1 MEEKEKS
8 YHDLENVAKI
18 NPTSVASKIEKEEEK
33 EIKKKKGCKFPTAYT
48 ILLIIEI
55 IVFILTYIIP
65 KGKFDTIEYSKN
77 KFIIKSFNRPDEIIN
92 ATENILEEKGINI
105 PLDNFIK
112 GYIKKPIS
120 IPNTYQ
126 KIENDTTYFFDL
138 FLYPMSGLI
147 ESADIAFFI
156 MVIGGTINI
165 LTEMNAISA
174 GMEAL
179 SRKTRGREF
188 LLAILVFLIL
198 AIVGTTI
205 GICEEI
211 FPFFPILMPIFLK
224 SGLDGILSMTPL
236 YMGSTVGNIFSTINS
251 FQAVLGS
258 YSAGIN
264 FIDGV
269 IFRAISFVIGVI
281 ITIFYLYYYY
291 RRIRRDE
298 TQSYTYDIKKDLED
312 KYLKEEKVIEE
323 KVNEENEDIPLLK
336 KPKEEKMTKF
346 TWMQIISLLIFLSG
360 FIMMMIGVLFLDWW
374 FEHMA
379 SFFFII
385 SIILIIFLKKG
396 EQKGIEAFTKGF
408 GDLAGVSLIIGI
420 GRGINITLEKGKIS
434 DTILNNL
441 SSLIDGLPKI
451 IFAILML
458 LIFIILGIFIQS
470 VTGLAV
476 LALPVLA
483 PLADKIECSRTI
495 VVNAY
500 IFGQSYIGLISPT
513 GLALIVLQMVGIK
526 YNQWIRFIWPYMIIM
541 FVYLIILM
549 SLNAILEI

>member
-1 MEEKEKS
+1 MEEKEQS

-92 ATENILEEKGINI
+92 ATENVLEVKGINI

-179 SRKTRGREF
+179 SRKTRGKEF

-198 AIVGTTI
+198 AIAGTTI

-211 FPFFPILMPIFLK
+211 LPFFPILMPIFLK

-312 KYLKEEKVIEE
+312 KYLNEEKVIEG
-323 KVNEENEDIPLLK
+323 KGNEEDEDIPLLK
-336 KPKEEKMTKF
+336 KPKEENMTKF
-346 TWMQIISLLIFLSG
+346 TWLQIIALLIFLSG

-420 GRGINITLEKGKIS
+420 GRGINITLEEGKIS

-441 SSLIDGLPKI
+441 SNLIDGLPKI

-541 FVYLIILM
+541 FIYLIILM
-549 SLNAILEI
+549 SLNVILEI

>member
-92 ATENILEEKGINI
+92 ATENVLEEKGINI

-198 AIVGTTI
+198 AIAGTTI

-211 FPFFPILMPIFLK
+211 LPFFPILMPIFLK

-385 SIILIIFLKKG
+385 
-396 EQKGIEAFTKGF
+396 
-408 GDLAGVSLIIGI
+408 
-420 GRGINITLEKGKIS
+420 
-434 DTILNNL
+434 
-441 SSLIDGLPKI
+441 
-451 IFAILML
+451 
-458 LIFIILGIFIQS
+458 
-470 VTGLAV
+470 
-476 LALPVLA
+476 
-483 PLADKIECSRTI
+483 
-495 VVNAY
+495 
-500 IFGQSYIGLISPT
+500 
-513 GLALIVLQMVGIK
+513 
-526 YNQWIRFIWPYMIIM
+526 
-541 FVYLIILM
+541 
-549 SLNAILEI
+549 

>member
-1 MEEKEKS
+1 MEEREKT
-8 YHDLENVAKI
+8 YHDLDNLAKI
-18 NPTSVASKIEKEEEK
+18 NPTSVASKIGKEEEK
-33 EIKKKKGCKFPTAYT
+33 VKKKNCCKKFPTSYT
-48 ILLIIEI
+48 ILLVIEI

-65 KGKFDTIEYSKN
+65 KGKFDTIEYYQN
-77 KFIIKSFNRPDEIIN
+77 KFLIKSFNKPDEVRN
-92 ATENILEEKGINI
+92 ATENVLAEKGINI
-105 PLDNFIK
+105 PLENFIK

-138 FLYPMSGLI
+138 FLYPMLGLI

-156 MVIGGTINI
+156 MVIGGAINI
-165 LTEMNAISA
+165 LTEMNAISN

-179 SRKTRGREF
+179 SRKTKGKEF
-188 LLAILVFLIL
+188 LLAILIFFIFSV
-198 AIVGTTI
+198 AGTTL
-205 GICEEI
+205 GLCEEI
-211 FPFFPILMPIFLK
+211 LPFFPILMPIFLK

-236 YMGSTVGNIFSTINS
+236 YMGTIVGNMFSTINA

-264 FIDGV
+264 FIDGAA
-269 IFRAISFVIGVI
+269 FRAISFVIGDI
-281 ITIFYLYYYY
+281 ITIIYLYFYY

-298 TQSYTYDIKKDLED
+298 TQSYTYDTKKDLED
-312 KYLKEEKVIEE
+312 KYLKEEKVDEE
-323 KVNEENEDIPLLK
+323 KGNEENEDIPLLK
-336 KPKEEKMTKF
+336 KPKEEKKTKF
-346 TWMQIISLLIFLSG
+346 TCLQIISLLIFISG
-360 FIMMMIGVLFLDWW
+360 FIMMMIGVLILDWW

-379 SFFFII
+379 SFFFVI
-385 SIILIIFLKKG
+385 SIILIILLQKG

-420 GRGINITLEKGKIS
+420 GRGINLTLEEGKIS
-434 DTILNNL
+434 DTILNSMSN
-441 SSLIDGLPKI
+441 LIDELPKI

-458 LIFIILGIFIQS
+458 LIFIILGMFIQS

-483 PLADKIECSRTI
+483 PLADKIQCSRSI

-500 IFGQSYIGLISPT
+500 IFGQSFIGLISPT
-513 GLALIVLQMVGIK
+513 GLILIILQLVGIK

-541 FVYLIILM
+541 LVYLIILM
-549 SLNAILEI
+549 SINTILEL